1 MLYGELGRYPIQIT
15 IDVRLIKFWNKI
27 VVGKQSKL
35 SFVCYKVLW
44 QTLNRRSKWITY
56 IQRIL
61 EKTGKT
67 NIWIKQD
74 RLNNKCVHKTIK
86 QTLLDNFQ
94 QNWNSDTN
102 ESSKGKQ
109 YRLFKSNTSIEKY
122 LTV

>member
-1 MLYGELGRYPIQIT
+1 MANTKSQIKM
-15 IDVRLIKFWNKI
+15 D
-27 VVGKQSKL
+27 KL
-35 SFVCYKVLW
+35 HS
-44 QTLNRRSKWITY
+44 
-56 IQRIL
+56 RIL

-86 QTLLDNFQ
+86 QTLSDNFQ

-109 YRLFKSNTSIEKY
+109 YRLFKSNTSM
-122 LTV
+122 